1 MSEIR
6 HSTEVDQILFFAG
19 QISGHSGTSNA
30 RRVAQDK
37 GWLDQS
43 GRLTG
48 AGSELLQAFRE
59 QSHTRTVFRP
69 LC

>member
-1 MSEIR
+1 MSDIN
-6 HSTEVDQILFFAG
+6 HSSDIKQVLFFAG
-19 QISGHSGTSNA
+19 QLSGQSRANDA

-37 GWLDQS
+37 GWLDPS
-43 GRLTG
+43 GRLTRAG
-48 AGSELLQAFRE
+48 AELLEAFRD

>member
-1 MSEIR
+1 MSENR
-6 HSTEVDQILFFAG
+6 HSTEVYQILFFTG
-19 QISGHSGTSNA
+19 QISGHSGTGDA

-48 AGSELLQAFRE
+48 AGAELLQAFRD